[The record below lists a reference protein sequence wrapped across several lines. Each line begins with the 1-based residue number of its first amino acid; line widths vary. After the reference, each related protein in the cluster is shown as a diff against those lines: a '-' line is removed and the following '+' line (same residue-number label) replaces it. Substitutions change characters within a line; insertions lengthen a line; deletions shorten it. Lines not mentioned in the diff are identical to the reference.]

1 MEVEN
6 KYVTLKNYI
15 NGNPSESNLEITST
29 LLSLTIEEG
38 SKDMIVKDLYVVG
51 SKKILLLQEIDAFGI
66 WRVVASGN
74 PGFQKD
80 DLVGGVLGWEEYS
93 IYLYDM
99 EKDTG
104 TGGVKQLMVGFT
116 TSANQRKAKKL
127 FVSAASASVGN
138 LVRQFAK
145 LSGCYVVSSAG
156 SKKKV
161 VISSLTSNFE
171 FCRRIC

>member
-93 IYLYDM
+93 IVRP
-99 EKDTG
+99 G
-104 TGGVKQLMVGFT
+104 TIINKITATDFPLSYT
-116 TSANQRKAKKL
+116 IW
-127 FVSAASASVGN
+127 VS
-138 LVRQFAK
+138 
-145 LSGCYVVSSAG
+145 
-156 SKKKV
+156 
-161 VISSLTSNFE
+161 
-171 FCRRIC
+171 